1 MGSEILNQLKKMVM
15 DFDIDNAENLA
26 KEALTQR
33 TDPLRCAEA
42 LTDGIKE
49 IGEGFEKGDL
59 FLPDLVA
66 ASEVLKRAFPVIND
80 AILKK
85 GEKTKSL
92 GKVVI
97 GTVSG
102 DIHSIGKEMVGTLL
116 FASGFEVI
124 DLGVNVGSETFIEA
138 IKKNKANVLAM
149 SALLTTTAME
159 QKNVIEKL
167 KKEGLRESVKIIV
180 GGAPINKEF
189 ADSIGA
195 DGYGATAIDGVA
207 IVKELLSVG

>member
-1 MGSEILNQLKKMVM
+1 MEY
-15 DFDIDNAENLA
+15 F
-26 KEALTQR
+26 
-33 TDPLRCAEA
+33 
-42 LTDGIKE
+42 
-49 IGEGFEKGDL
+49 FEHL
-59 FLPDLVA
+59 
-66 ASEVLKRAFPVIND
+66 
-80 AILKK
+80 
-85 GEKTKSL
+85 
-92 GKVVI
+92 
-97 GTVSG
+97 
-102 DIHSIGKEMVGTLL
+102 
-116 FASGFEVI
+116 GFEVI